1 MLLVSNLLDLC
12 LFGAMFLNSRLKTVV
27 SPSSDECADSS
38 ALESS
43 KSGGGSLPED
53 ILVFRVSGRRS
64 SNCLFLA
71 LFAIALQSLIEEDIS
86 IQQLPTA
93 FIFSSACSAFEH
105 KKEFTQ
111 LQITSKMCLKC

>member
-1 MLLVSNLLDLC
+1 MCCKLC
-12 LFGAMFLNSRLKTVV
+12 TYSTSDKKVV
-27 SPSSDECADSS
+27 FS
-38 ALESS
+38 
-43 KSGGGSLPED
+43 
-53 ILVFRVSGRRS
+53 V
-64 SNCLFLA
+64 A